1 MNRLAK
7 SASMAR
13 RCVDPDTESHIVSAY
28 DPDLGVVLSL
38 DAVPLKRNELDSIRR
53 LLDELDVTNVLISMG
68 CQRQV
73 AEQIVDAGG
82 DYLLQ
87 VKSN

>member
-1 MNRLAK
+1 MRGVKKLA
-7 SASMAR
+7 
-13 RCVDPDTESHIVSAY
+13 PDTESHIVSVY